1 MEEPRQRT
9 KKNTIFWT
17 PVQGECFEC
26 SEPAD
31 HLHHVVPFSA
41 GGTRCVPLCEP
52 CHAKASYVKRLGT
65 PEDIKKGKRRAIAKG
80 KRPGGRKSK
89 HSPAL
94 IALIEEM
101 YKNGL
106 NIGQITTILVADN
119 TWPMPEGYLGRYRHH
134 SDGTREWVS
143 AESAWRNVVRNRIRA
158 ALDTGKFARELLVN
172 ARAFELQKVLGED
185 APPVVPLPPVYK
197 NQNLPSL
204 FTIDGDI
211 NPDAAAQ

>member
-17 PVQGECFEC
+17 AVEGECFEC

-65 PEDIKKGKRRAIAKG
+65 SEDVKKGQARAKAKG
-80 KRPGGRKSK
+80 KRVGGRKSQD
-89 HSPAL
+89 SPAL

-101 YKNGL
+101 HKNGYS
-106 NIGQITTILVADN
+106 NYKIGKLLAEDG
-119 TWPMPEGYLGRYRHH
+119 TWPMPENYQPNWNTQKGRLYAKQTSWLMYCKR
-134 SDGTREWVS
+134 RAEVALAS
-143 AESAWRNVVRNRIRA
+143 AQVE
-158 ALDTGKFARELLVN
+158 RELLVN
-172 ARAFELQKVLGED
+172 ARSFELQQVLGDD

-204 FTIDGDI
+204 FTLDGDI